1 MTTISLRDI
10 PESLYQEIKELAEQ
24 ERRSINQQIL
34 VLLERAIAHPHHPA
48 QDVVARIHHQRALL
62 ATRSGLQSDSTTM
75 LLEDRNR

>member
-10 PESLYQEIKELAEQ
+10 PENLYDRIRELAEH

-34 VLLERAIAHPHHPA
+34 VLLERAIAHPHRPPL
-48 QDVVARIHHQRALL
+48 DVVARIHQQRTLL
-62 ATRSGLQSDSTTM
+62 AKKTGLQHDSTEI